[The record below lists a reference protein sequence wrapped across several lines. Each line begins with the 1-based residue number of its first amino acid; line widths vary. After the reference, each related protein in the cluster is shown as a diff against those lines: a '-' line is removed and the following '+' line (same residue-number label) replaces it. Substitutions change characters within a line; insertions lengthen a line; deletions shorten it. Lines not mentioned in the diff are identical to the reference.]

1 MMNTLHFLYTLLR
14 IRRGEKKNRHQVQRI
29 QQRRLKR
36 LLRYAYDRSDYYRN
50 SFRNAGIRRNDLG
63 KLPLSAFP
71 TIDKNNFMS
80 HYDELVTDSNITQEK
95 LKQHDENAEQHQNY
109 LEKYHVVH
117 SSGST
122 GEPRYFV
129 YHSKEWQTMLAG
141 ILRGALWGISTK
153 TLLQWYKDSPRI
165 LYIAATDGRYG
176 GVMAVGD
183 GVDEL
188 GVCQAALDI
197 SLPIEDLMRQVME
210 FRPNYLIGYPS
221 AIKILAE
228 AMKECGEAL
237 DIRRIFSCGEPLS
250 RELRTYL
257 ETEFHTKAVNIY
269 GASESIALGTEV
281 DPDDGMILFDDLNII
296 EMTEDGIYL
305 TCLYNF
311 TQPLIRYH
319 ISDRL
324 SFRKPFDT
332 DTCGFTK
339 AEVLLCRNEDVLWFA
354 NDQGVREFLHPLSVE
369 GFCING
375 LLDYQFCKT
384 SEQSFEMRIEL
395 SEPQQKEI
403 VIRELRRQ
411 LESILSQTGLSYVSF
426 EIIPVNEIRPDP
438 KTGKKAL
445 IVRQ

>member
-1 MMNTLHFLYTLLR
+1 MNTLHFLYTLLR

-50 SFRNAGIRRNDLG
+50 SFQNAGIRRNDLG

-71 TIDKNNFMS
+71 TIDKNKLMS
-80 HYDELVTDSNITQEK
+80 HYNELVTDNNITQEK

-109 LEKYHVVH
+109 LGKYHVVH

-129 YHSKEWQTMLAG
+129 YHSKEWKTMLAG
-141 ILRGALWGISTK
+141 ILRGALWGIPTK

-188 GVCQAALDI
+188 GVCQTALDI

-228 AMKECGEAL
+228 AMKERGEAL

-281 DPDDGMILFDDLNII
+281 DPDVGMILFDDLNII
-296 EMTEDGIYL
+296 EITEDGIYL

-324 SFRKPFDT
+324 SFRKPSDT

-403 VIRELRRQ
+403 VILELRRQ

>member
-1 MMNTLHFLYTLLR
+1 
-14 IRRGEKKNRHQVQRI
+14 
-29 QQRRLKR
+29 
-36 LLRYAYDRSDYYRN
+36 
-50 SFRNAGIRRNDLG
+50 
-63 KLPLSAFP
+63 
-71 TIDKNNFMS
+71 
-80 HYDELVTDSNITQEK
+80 
-95 LKQHDENAEQHQNY
+95 
-109 LEKYHVVH
+109 
-117 SSGST
+117 
-122 GEPRYFV
+122 
-129 YHSKEWQTMLAG
+129 
-141 ILRGALWGISTK
+141 
-153 TLLQWYKDSPRI
+153 
-165 LYIAATDGRYG
+165 
-176 GVMAVGD
+176 MAVGD

-228 AMKECGEAL
+228 AMKERGEAL